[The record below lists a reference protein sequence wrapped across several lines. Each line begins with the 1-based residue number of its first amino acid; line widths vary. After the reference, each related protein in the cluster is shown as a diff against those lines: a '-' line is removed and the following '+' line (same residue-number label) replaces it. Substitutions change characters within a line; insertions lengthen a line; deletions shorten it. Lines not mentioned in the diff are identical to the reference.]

1 MPKMSSIAQ
10 SSPDSSTAKTIHEFD
25 LLTPTDQ
32 PISRR
37 GCPKAPKRKKKKKK
51 KKQTYKEMMASITRS
66 SMTAAEKIQEKKDAL
81 NTPSCE
87 PQKLV
92 TI

>member
-1 MPKMSSIAQ
+1 MSSTVQ
-10 SSPDSSTAKTIHEFD
+10 LSPDSSTAQTFRERD

-32 PISRR
+32 PISKR
-37 GCPKAPKRKKKKKK
+37 GCPKPPKKKKKKKK
-51 KKQTYKEMMASITRS
+51 KKQTYKEMMAAITRS

-81 NTPSCE
+81 NTTSCE
-87 PQKLV
+87 PPKLV